1 MPPGPAGN
9 PHPVFLSVYKEYP
22 VTQLATTPPRPAAS
36 KSPSFSFTSSSP
48 RGASSSSTSST
59 ARTTRRTTR
68 RGLRRA
74 TLRDSRPRHRRKTN
88 PPLSLAAAVAS
99 AALVRD
105 ANVIIVFEENSN
117 SNQNGLKMLH
127 LYTRLLRAT
136 KERNGPHADD
146 KKTPQ
151 RAHRALRHPLGQFLR
166 RNARRGRN
174 DGSRESVSRR
184 KCFKRRRDD
193 LTVRVAVQSS
203 EIGTERRTETES
215 EHAVLVPLP
224 RDDHRGTGDV
234 DPAEGTGVSEMIL
247 DLRSSFGFLYLF
259 DDAQRRRKCA
269 TRRRTM
275 VRPRRARAHNV
286 LVLR

>member
-1 MPPGPAGN
+1 M
-9 PHPVFLSVYKEYP
+9 H
-22 VTQLATTPPRPAAS
+22 
-36 KSPSFSFTSSSP
+36 
-48 RGASSSSTSST
+48 
-59 ARTTRRTTR
+59 
-68 RGLRRA
+68 
-74 TLRDSRPRHRRKTN
+74 
-88 PPLSLAAAVAS
+88 
-99 AALVRD
+99 
-105 ANVIIVFEENSN
+105 
-117 SNQNGLKMLH
+117 H

-136 KERNGPHADD
+136 KERNDPHADD
-146 KKTPQ
+146 QKTPQ
-151 RAHRALRHPLGQFLR
+151 RAHRAHRHPLGQFLR

-247 DLRSSFGFLYLF
+247 DLRSSFGFLYHLF
-259 DDAQRRRKCA
+259 DDAQRRFWKEMCNAKKNGSAA
-269 TRRRTM
+269 T
-275 VRPRRARAHNV
+275 RARAHNV